1 MATLPLFGGT
11 GGVEFI
17 YILTIYYT
25 GALIVS
31 TILLIIT
38 IKKNRFEGEYQL
50 YGRILDAR
58 TKIQNTEIFTNMA
71 KESSLSREIQPS

>member
-1 MATLPLFGGT
+1 MATTTLFGAAGI
-11 GGVEFI
+11 EFI

-38 IKKNRFEGEYQL
+38 IKKREGKNK
-50 YGRILDAR
+50 
-58 TKIQNTEIFTNMA
+58 KIIF
-71 KESSLSREIQPS
+71 Q